1 MATFVKTR
9 DIPIAGAH
17 TLPQE
22 FFVSPELFARERD
35 QIFARRWVCIGRE
48 SKIANKGD
56 YFCIQ

>member
-22 FFVSPELFARERD
+22 FFTSAELFAQELDR
-35 QIFARRWVCIGRE
+35 IFARRWLCIGRE
-48 SKIANKGD
+48 S
-56 YFCIQ
+56 